1 MLLPT
6 ETWGLALPGAGGGSQ
21 DTPIPP
27 SLPRC
32 VSASASMT
40 QQLLSS
46 PAPRPR
52 PYRVCNWDRSLR
64 KGIMAQSL
72 AELLRQVSWGGLSV
86 RLSAWGLSVHP
97 GGWWAGRPPAPLTP
111 KTLAGSERPARP
123 GSRLAGAG

>member
-1 MLLPT
+1 MLLPA
-6 ETWGLALPGAGGGSQ
+6 EIWGGLALPGAGGGSQ

-27 SLPRC
+27 SFPRC

-72 AELLRQVSWGGLSV
+72 AELLRQVSRRLSV
-86 RLSAWGLSVHP
+86 CLPWGLSIHL
-97 GGWWAGRPPAPLTP
+97 GGWWAGCPPTPLTP
-111 KTLAGSERPARP
+111 STLAGSERPARP
-123 GSRLAGAG
+123 GSCLTGAG